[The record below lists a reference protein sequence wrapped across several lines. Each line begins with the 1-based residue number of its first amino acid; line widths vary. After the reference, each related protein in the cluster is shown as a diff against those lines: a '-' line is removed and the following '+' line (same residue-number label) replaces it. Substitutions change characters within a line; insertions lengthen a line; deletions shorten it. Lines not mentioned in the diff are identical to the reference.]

1 MRPRPTYLTV
11 VTTSAALEQN
21 PPRAVSPLRGISDD
35 EWHALLHGD
44 VISAGQFDWYVLH
57 GGPFIADAQLKILG
71 VIPADWSAVKE
82 FREMRWQR
90 LRERHEA
97 DPS

>member
-35 EWHALLHGD
+35 DWQSLFHTEAIW
-44 VISAGQFDWYVLH
+44 AGEYDWYIRH
-57 GGPFIADAQLKILG
+57 GGPFITDAELKAQG
-71 VIPADWSAVKE
+71 GIPADWSALAEV
-82 FREMRWQR
+82 REARLQR
-90 LRERHEA
+90 LCGRN
-97 DPS
+97 DVDL